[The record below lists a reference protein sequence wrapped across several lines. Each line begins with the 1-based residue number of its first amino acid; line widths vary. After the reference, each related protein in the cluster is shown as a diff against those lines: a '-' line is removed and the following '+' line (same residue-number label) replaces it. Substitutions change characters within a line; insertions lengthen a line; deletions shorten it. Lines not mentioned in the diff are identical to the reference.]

1 MFTVRHSNK
10 DIFVSDM
17 DGDDDGNGWK
27 YGLSFICLG
36 IVCVM
41 SMGVFSLVYHAKYR
55 GKNSYANMMNCA
67 SLNLF
72 TSCLNWNQEP

>member
-1 MFTVRHSNK
+1 
-10 DIFVSDM
+10 M

-41 SMGVFSLVYHAKYR
+41 SMGVFSLVYHAKYK
-55 GKNSYANMMNCA
+55 GKDHYESIRNCA
-67 SLNLF
+67 SNHV
-72 TSCLNWNQEP
+72 